1 MTRNPVPLP
10 QSFFDRPIAHRAL
23 HDLSA
28 GCPENSRAAIRAAVD
43 AGYGIEI
50 DLQLSKDGQAMV
62 FHDYDLSRLTGDTG
76 PVRQRSAVE
85 LGGIALTGGD
95 EGIPSF
101 AEVLEIV
108 AGRVPLLVELKD
120 QHGAMG
126 PHEGVMEK
134 ATAKALEGYAGDVA
148 VMSFNP
154 HSVVEFGKHN
164 TTLPLGLTTEAY
176 TDEDTSL
183 LPAATRAH
191 LRDIPDFDRVGASFI
206 SHDVRDLDN
215 PAVTRLKDRGV
226 PVLCWTVRSQE
237 VEAEARKIADNVTF
251 EGYLA

>member
-1 MTRNPVPLP
+1 MTRRPVPLP
-10 QSFFDRPIAHRAL
+10 QSFIDRPIAHRAL
-23 HDLSA
+23 HDLDA
-28 GCPENSRAAIRAAVD
+28 GRPENSRAAIRAAVE

-50 DLQLSKDGQAMV
+50 DLQMSHDGQAMV
-62 FHDYDLSRLTGDTG
+62 FHDYDLARLTAASG

-85 LGGIALTGGD
+85 LGQINLTGGE

-101 AEVLEIV
+101 AEVLDIV

-126 PHEGVMEK
+126 PHEGVMEN
-134 ATAKALEGYAGDVA
+134 ATAEALLGYDGDVA

-154 HSVVEFGKHN
+154 HSVKEFGKHN
-164 TTLPLGLTTEAY
+164 SNLPLGLTTEAY
-176 TDEDTSL
+176 KQEDTPL
-183 LPAATRAH
+183 LPAATRRY
-191 LRDIPDFDRVGASFI
+191 LRDIPDYDRVGASFI

-215 PAVTRLKDRGV
+215 PAVTRLKKRGV
-226 PVLCWTVRSQE
+226 PVLCWTVRSPQ
-237 VEAEARKIADNVTF
+237 VENEARKVANNVTF